1 MRRFDPFHLILA
13 NNLVQNVI
21 NFTVWFALIF
31 WAFLETRS
39 VFVTGTIGGIYLV
52 FTAGFAI
59 WFGSLVDHH
68 RKKAIM
74 LASSVGS
81 FVLYGTSLA
90 AYALTPEAALARVDS
105 AALWGFILLVMLA
118 VICGNIRLIAL
129 PTLVTALVPEDRR
142 DKANGLVGM
151 VTGIG
156 FLLTSGISGFLVA
169 WDGIRGTLA
178 LAIGFTVLAFLHLLT
193 VRVDDPEPASSAPGG
208 RKHVDLKGTIAVVG
222 AVPGLFALI
231 LFASFNNFLGGVFM
245 ALLDAYGLSLM
256 EVQEWGMLW
265 AVASCSFIVSGLT
278 IARTGLGKNPLR
290 TLLLVNL
297 MVWAVAGVFT
307 IQSSIVLLAVG
318 CVIWLFLGPYAE
330 AAEHTT
336 LQKVVPYERQGRVF
350 GFAQSVEQSA
360 APLTAFLIG
369 PLTQFAAIPF
379 MTTGA
384 GAEAVGAWYG
394 VGPERGMALVFSV
407 TGALGVVATLVAFG
421 SRQYREL
428 SAVYA
433 GGVEERAPA
442 ERTAE
447 EGLGGFAA
455 LGAAEDSAEPPQI
468 PPGRGG

>member
-1 MRRFDPFHLILA
+1 MSRIAPFHLILA
-13 NNLVQNVI
+13 NNLMQNVV

-39 VFVTGTIGGIYLV
+39 VFVTGMIGGIYLL

-74 LASSVGS
+74 LASSAGS
-81 FVLYGTSLA
+81 FVLYGASLA
-90 AYALTPEAALARVDS
+90 AYALIPEGALSQADG
-105 AALWGFILLVMLA
+105 AALWGFIFLVMLA
-118 VICGNIRLIAL
+118 VICGNLRMIAL
-129 PTLVTALVPEDRR
+129 PTLVTALIAEGER

-151 VTGIG
+151 ATGIG

-178 LAIGFTVLAFLHLLT
+178 LAIGLTAIVFLHLLT
-193 VRVDDPEPASSAPGG
+193 VRIDDPEPELAAPGE
-208 RKHVDLKGTIAVVG
+208 RKQVDLKGAIAVVG

-231 LFASFNNFLGGVFM
+231 LFSTFNNFLGGVFM
-245 ALLDAYGLSLM
+245 ALMDAYGLSLM

-265 AVASCSFIVSGLT
+265 ALASCSFIVSGLT
-278 IARTGLGKNPLR
+278 IAKTGLGRNPLR

-297 MVWAVAGVFT
+297 AVWTVASVFT
-307 IQSSIVLLAVG
+307 IQSSVALLAVG

-330 AAEHTT
+330 AAEQTT
-336 LQKVVPYERQGRVF
+336 LQKVVPYARQGRVF

-369 PLTQFAAIPF
+369 PLTQFLAIPF

-384 GAEAVGAWYG
+384 GAEAVGDWYG
-394 VGPERGMALVFSV
+394 IGPERGMALVFSV
-407 TGALGVVATLVAFG
+407 TGALGVVVTLIAFR
-421 SRQYREL
+421 SRQYRQL
-428 SAVYA
+428 SATYL
-433 GGVEERAPA
+433 GGPEPSADPEERVAK
-442 ERTAE
+442 
-447 EGLGGFAA
+447 GFAGLNPA
-455 LGAAEDSAEPPQI
+455 DGGETAQV

>member
-1 MRRFDPFHLILA
+1 MTSFHRILG
-13 NNLVQNVI
+13 NNLLQNVT
-21 NFTVWFALIF
+21 NFTVWFALVF

-39 VFVTGTIGGIYLV
+39 VFVTGMIGGIYLL

-74 LASSVGS
+74 LASSAAS
-81 FVLYGTSLA
+81 FVLYGASLA
-90 AYALTPEAALARVDS
+90 AYALVPEEALARVEG
-105 AALWGFILLVMLA
+105 AVLWGFILLVMLG

-129 PTLVTALVPEDRR
+129 PTLVTVLIEEDRR

-169 WDGIRGTLA
+169 WGGIRGTLVLA
-178 LAIGFTVLAFLHLLT
+178 LGLTVLAFLHLLT
-193 VRVDDPEPASSAPGG
+193 VRLDEPEPASAGVDG
-208 RKHVDLKGTIAVVG
+208 RKEIDLRGTIRVVG

-256 EVQEWGMLW
+256 EVQEWGLLW
-265 AVASCSFIVSGLT
+265 ALASCSFILSGMT
-278 IARTGLGKNPLR
+278 IAKTGLGKNPLR
-290 TLLLVNL
+290 TLLMVNL
-297 MVWAVAGVFT
+297 IVWSVASVFT
-307 IQSSIVLLAVG
+307 IQSSIVLLTVG

-330 AAEHTT
+330 AAEQTT

-350 GFAQSVEQSA
+350 GFAQSVEQAA

-369 PLTQFAAIPF
+369 PVTQFITIPL

-384 GAEAVGAWYG
+384 GAEAIGEWYG
-394 VGPERGMALVFSV
+394 TGPERGMALVFSI
-407 TGALGVVATLVAFG
+407 TGLFGIAMTVFAFN
-421 SRQYREL
+421 SRQYRVL
-428 SAVYA
+428 SAAYA
-433 GGVEERAPA
+433 RGEATAAAPQ
-442 ERTAE
+442 
-447 EGLGGFAA
+447 
-455 LGAAEDSAEPPQI
+455 SAQ
-468 PPGRGG
+468 